1 MDTIKLSIVTPNG
14 EIFSGDVKTV
24 TLPGKEG
31 EFGVLPNHASLVS
44 ALTVGVIEIEKK
56 NATKEIIAINW
67 GHVKVSE
74 KAVDILVDGAVSL
87 STDSS
92 SDISAK
98 LEEAKKID
106 ETVENKYIDNNI
118 NYKPIISGEEA
129 FKEIMKD
136 IHKMESEK

>member
-14 EIFSGDVKTV
+14 EIFNNDVKSV

-56 NATKEIIAINW
+56 DALKEAIAINW

-74 KAVDILVDGAVSL
+74 DSIDVLVDGAISL
-87 STDSS
+87 SGDDE
-92 SDISAK
+92 SDISEK
-98 LEEAKKID
+98 LELAKELVSSVKDSNVSMAAVEAK
-106 ETVENKYIDNNI
+106 I
-118 NYKPIISGEEA
+118 NS
-129 FKEIMKD
+129 F
-136 IHKMESEK
+136 S

>member
-14 EIFSGDVKTV
+14 EIFNSEVKSV

-56 NATKEIIAINW
+56 DASIEAVAINW

-74 KAVDILVDGAVSL
+74 GSIDVLVDGAVSL
-87 STDSS
+87 SNDKD
-92 SDISAK
+92 SDISEK
-98 LEEAKKID
+98 LELAKELVNSVKDSNVSMAAIESKI
-106 ETVENKYIDNNI
+106 N
-118 NYKPIISGEEA
+118 S
-129 FKEIMKD
+129 F
-136 IHKMESEK
+136 SL

>member
-14 EIFSGDVKTV
+14 EIFNSEVKSV

-56 NATKEIIAINW
+56 DALKEAVAINW

-74 KAVDILVDGAVSL
+74 DSIDVLVDGAVSL
-87 STDSS
+87 SSNDEE
-92 SDISAK
+92 SDISEKLALAK
-98 LEEAKKID
+98 ELVNSVQDSNVSMAAVESKI
-106 ETVENKYIDNNI
+106 N
-118 NYKPIISGEEA
+118 S
-129 FKEIMKD
+129 F
-136 IHKMESEK
+136 S